1 MAARILATL
10 SPWLQKTSE
19 RKDAV
24 NTPTIV
30 VLIDGLDPEYLEA
43 CQAPNLSAMA
53 RQGFRVDGLGM
64 TPSVTNVNNVSLV
77 TGSYPQQHGITS
89 NYILDKERGEEFYME
104 SAEFLRAETMFQRAA
119 ACGLR
124 TLLVT
129 AKDKLLRL
137 LSDGVT
143 VSISSEEPPGWV
155 VDGVGEP
162 PPIYSLEV
170 NRWVLDAGRYAM
182 SREPFDL
189 VYLTTTD
196 YAMHT
201 YGPGHSE
208 SARHV
213 TLLDEGLGAVR
224 EQAPDARMLVTA
236 DHGMSDKTRM
246 LHLPAELARYGI
258 SSRAVPVI
266 KDRYV
271 VHHSN
276 LGGSIYVHLENSADL
291 NAAVDALRH
300 LDGVEDAFSGE
311 EAALRFHLMP
321 ERVGD
326 IFVLADPATV
336 FGDPSEVTMPPGLR
350 SHGSAHET
358 TVPIFGCGPGLDG
371 GAAAARFQHNL
382 DVGRYVFQDVLPPN
396 PNGPSA

>member
-1 MAARILATL
+1 MTA
-10 SPWLQKTSE
+10 
-19 RKDAV
+19 
-24 NTPTIV
+24 PTIV
-30 VLIDGLDPEYLEA
+30 VLIDGFDPEYLDA
-43 CQAPNLSAMA
+43 CPAPNLSEMA
-53 RQGFRVDGLGM
+53 RRGFRVDGRGM

-77 TGSYPQQHGITS
+77 TGSYPERHGITS
-89 NYILDKERGEEFYME
+89 NYWLDRQRGEEFYME
-104 SAEFLRAETMFQRAA
+104 SGEFLRAETMFQRAA

-124 TLLVT
+124 SLLVT
-129 AKDKLLRL
+129 AKDKLRRL
-137 LSDGVT
+137 LAGTGAGDGPT

-155 VDGVGEP
+155 VAGVGEP

-201 YGPGHSE
+201 YGPQHSE

-213 TLLDEGLGAVR
+213 ALLDDGLGAIM
-224 EQAPDARMLVTA
+224 DSFLSGNDGNARMLVTA
-236 DHGMSDKTRM
+236 DHGMSDKSRM
-246 LHLPAELARYGI
+246 LHLPGELARYGI
-258 SSRAVPVI
+258 KSRAVPVI

-276 LGGSIYVHLENSADL
+276 LGGSIYVHLDNSADL
-291 NAAVDALRH
+291 NAALDALRN
-300 LDGVEDAFSGE
+300 LDGVDGALPGE
-311 EAALRFHLMP
+311 EAAQRFRLMP
-321 ERVGD
+321 ERLGD
-326 IFVLADPATV
+326 ILVLADAATV

-358 TVPIFGCGPGLDG
+358 TVPIIGCGPGLDNDTG
-371 GAAAARFQHNL
+371 PARFHENL
-382 DVGRYVFQDVLPPN
+382 DVGRYIFEDVLPPRSGPK
-396 PNGPSA
+396 PNSLPLEGEG

>member
-1 MAARILATL
+1 M
-10 SPWLQKTSE
+10 
-19 RKDAV
+19 

-43 CQAPNLSAMA
+43 NTAPNLSAMA

-77 TGSYPQQHGITS
+77 TGSYPEQHGITS
-89 NYILDKERGEEFYME
+89 NYLLDRELGEEFYME
-104 SAEFLRAETMFQRAA
+104 SGEFLRAETMFQRAT

-124 TLLVT
+124 SLLVT
-129 AKDKLLRL
+129 AKDKLRRL
-137 LSDGVT
+137 LSDGAT

-155 VDGVGEP
+155 VSGVGEP

-170 NRWVLDAGRYAM
+170 NRWVLEAGRYAM
-182 SREPFDL
+182 SREHFDL

-258 SSRAVPVI
+258 TAQAVPVI

-276 LGGSIYVHLENSADL
+276 LGGSIYVHLENWADL

-300 LDGVEDAFSGE
+300 LDGVEDAVPGE
-311 EAALRFHLMP
+311 EASLRFHLMP

-336 FGDPSEVTMPPGLR
+336 FGDPAEVTMPQGLR

-358 TVPIFGCGPGLDG
+358 TVPIIGCGPGLDG
-371 GAAAARFQHNL
+371 GVAADRFRHNL
-382 DVGRYVFQDVLPPN
+382 DVGRYVFQDVLPPR
-396 PNGPSA
+396 P

>member
-1 MAARILATL
+1 M
-10 SPWLQKTSE
+10 
-19 RKDAV
+19 

-43 CQAPNLSAMA
+43 CQAPNLSAME
-53 RQGFRVDGLGM
+53 RQGFRVDGRGM

-77 TGSYPQQHGITS
+77 TGSYPEQHGITS
-89 NYILDKERGEEFYME
+89 NYLLDRQRGEEFYME
-104 SAEFLRAETMFQRAA
+104 SGEFLRAETMFQHAS

-124 TLLVT
+124 SLLVT
-129 AKDKLLRL
+129 AKDKLRRL
-137 LSDGVT
+137 LSDGAT

-155 VDGVGEP
+155 VSGVGDP

-182 SREPFDL
+182 SREHFDL

-201 YGPGHSE
+201 YGPGRVE

-213 TLLDEGLGAVR
+213 ALLDEGLGAVR
-224 EQAPDARMLVTA
+224 EQAPGSRMLVTA

-258 SSRAVPVI
+258 QSRAVPVI

-276 LGGSIYVHLENSADL
+276 LGGSIYVYLENSADL

-300 LDGVEDAFSGE
+300 LDGVEDAVPGE
-311 EAALRFHLMP
+311 EAALRYHLMG

-336 FGDPSEVTMPPGLR
+336 FGDPSEVAMPEGLR

-358 TVPIFGCGPGLDG
+358 TVPIIGCGPGLDG
-371 GAAAARFQHNL
+371 GAAARFRENL
-382 DVGRYVFQDVLPPN
+382 DVGRYIFEDVLPPR
-396 PNGPSA
+396 PAGFPA

>member
-1 MAARILATL
+1 MT
-10 SPWLQKTSE
+10 
-19 RKDAV
+19 
-24 NTPTIV
+24 TPIIV
-30 VLIDGLDPEYLEA
+30 VLIDGFDPEYLDA
-43 CQAPNLSAMA
+43 CPAPNLSAMA
-53 RQGFRVDGLGM
+53 RRGFRVDGRGM

-77 TGSYPQQHGITS
+77 TASYPESHGITS
-89 NYILDKERGEEFYME
+89 NYWLDRQRGEEFYME
-104 SAEFLRAETMFQRAA
+104 SGEFLRAETMFQRAA
-119 ACGLR
+119 AAGMR
-124 TLLVT
+124 SLLVT
-129 AKDKLLRL
+129 AKDKLRRL

-201 YGPGHSE
+201 YGPQHPE

-213 TLLDEGLGAVR
+213 ALLDEGLGAIL
-224 EQAPDARMLVTA
+224 EQSPESRMLVTA
-236 DHGMSDKTRM
+236 DHGMSDKSRM
-246 LHLPAELARYGI
+246 LHLPGELARYGI
-258 SSRAVPVI
+258 KARAVPVI

-276 LGGSIYVHLENSADL
+276 LGGSIYVHLDNSADM
-291 NAAVDALRH
+291 NAALDALRN
-300 LDGVEDAFSGE
+300 LDGVEGALPVE
-311 EAALRFHLMP
+311 EAAQRFRLMP
-321 ERVGD
+321 ERMGD
-326 IFVLADPATV
+326 ILALADPATV
-336 FGDPSEVTMPPGLR
+336 FGDLAEVTMPPGLR

-358 TVPIFGCGPGLDG
+358 TVPIIGCGPGLDNDRG
-371 GAAAARFQHNL
+371 SARFHENL
-382 DVGRYVFQDVLPPN
+382 DVGRYIFEDVLPPR
-396 PNGPSA
+396 PNL

>member
-1 MAARILATL
+1 MV
-10 SPWLQKTSE
+10 
-19 RKDAV
+19 DV
-24 NTPTIV
+24 VDTPIIV
-30 VLIDGLDPEYLEA
+30 VLIDGFDPEYLGA
-43 CQAPNLSAMA
+43 CPVPNLAAMA
-53 RQGFRVDGLGM
+53 QRGFRVEGRGM

-77 TGSYPQQHGITS
+77 TGSYPEQHGITS
-89 NYILDKERGEEFYME
+89 NYLLDRQRGEEFYME
-104 SAEFLRAETMFQRAA
+104 SGEYLRAETMFQRAA

-124 TLLVT
+124 SLLVT
-129 AKDKLLRL
+129 AKDKLRSL

-143 VSISSEEPPGWV
+143 VSISSENPPGWLV
-155 VDGVGEP
+155 SGIGEP

-201 YGPGHSE
+201 YGPDHPE

-213 TLLDEGLGAVR
+213 RLLDEGLGAVL
-224 EQAPDARMLVTA
+224 EQAPGARMLVTA
-236 DHGMSDKTRM
+236 DHGMSDKSRM

-258 SSRAVPVI
+258 GARAVPVI

-276 LGGSIYVHLENSADL
+276 LGGSIYVHLDDSTDL
-291 NAAVDALRH
+291 NAALDTLQN
-300 LDGVEDAFSGE
+300 LDGVEAAVPGE
-311 EAALRFHLMP
+311 EAASQFRLMP
-321 ERVGD
+321 ERIGD
-326 IFVLADPATV
+326 ILVLADPTTV
-336 FGDPSEVTMPPGLR
+336 FGDPSEVAMPEGLR

-358 TVPIFGCGPGLDG
+358 TVPIFGCGPGLDNN
-371 GAAAARFQHNL
+371 AAARFRENL
-382 DVGRYVFQDVLPPN
+382 DVGRYVFEDVLPQRPDGN
-396 PNGPSA
+396 RT

>member
-1 MAARILATL
+1 M
-10 SPWLQKTSE
+10 
-19 RKDAV
+19 
-24 NTPTIV
+24 NTPIIV
-30 VLIDGLDPEYLEA
+30 VLIDGLDPEYLDA
-43 CQAPNLSAMA
+43 CQAPNIAAMEQ
-53 RQGFRVDGLGM
+53 RGFRVNGSGM

-77 TGSYPQQHGITS
+77 TGSYPEQHGITS
-89 NYILDKERGEEFYME
+89 NYLLDRQLGEEFYME
-104 SAEFLRAETMFQRAA
+104 SSEFLRAETMFQRAT

-124 TLLVT
+124 SLLVT
-129 AKDKLLRL
+129 AKDKLRRL
-137 LSDGVT
+137 LSDGAT
-143 VSISSEEPPGWV
+143 VSISSEDPPGWV
-155 VDGVGEP
+155 VSGVGEP

-170 NRWVLDAGRYAM
+170 NRWVLEAGRYAM

-201 YGPGHSE
+201 YAPDNPE
-208 SARHV
+208 SSRHV
-213 TLLDEGLGAVR
+213 SLLDEGLGDVLG
-224 EQAPDARMLVTA
+224 QAPGARMLVTA

-246 LHLPAELARYGI
+246 LHLPGELARYGI
-258 SSRAVPVI
+258 HARAIPVI

-276 LGGSIYVHLENSADL
+276 LGGSIYVHLDDLSDL
-291 NAAVDALRH
+291 NAALDTLRN
-300 LDGVEDAFSGE
+300 LEGVEDAVPGE
-311 EAALRFHLMP
+311 EAAARFHLMP

-358 TVPIFGCGPGLDG
+358 TVPIIGCGPGLD
-371 GAAAARFQHNL
+371 ASMAARFRQNL
-382 DVGRYVFQDVLPPN
+382 DVGRYIFEDVLPPR
-396 PNGPSA
+396 PRG

>member
-1 MAARILATL
+1 M
-10 SPWLQKTSE
+10 
-19 RKDAV
+19 

-43 CQAPNLSAMA
+43 NQAPNLSAMA
-53 RQGFRVDGLGM
+53 RQGFRVDGKGM

-77 TGSYPQQHGITS
+77 TGSYPEQHGITS
-89 NYILDKERGEEFYME
+89 NYLLDKELGEEFYME
-104 SAEFLRAETMFQRAA
+104 SGEFLRAETMFQRAS

-124 TLLVT
+124 SLLVT
-129 AKDKLLRL
+129 AKDKLRRL
-137 LSDGVT
+137 LSDGAT
-143 VSISSEEPPGWV
+143 VSISSEQPPGWV
-155 VDGVGEP
+155 VSRVGEP

-201 YGPGHSE
+201 YGPERSE

-224 EQAPDARMLVTA
+224 GQAPDARMLVTA

-258 SSRAVPVI
+258 SSQAVPVI

-276 LGGSIYVHLENSADL
+276 LGGSIYVHLENRADL

-300 LDGVEDAFSGE
+300 LDGVEDALPGE

-336 FGDPSEVTMPPGLR
+336 FGDPAEVSLPPGLR

-358 TVPIFGCGPGLDG
+358 TVPIIGCGPGLDG
-371 GAAAARFQHNL
+371 GIAADRFRENM
-382 DVGRYVFQDVLPPN
+382 DVGRYVFQNVLPPR
-396 PNGPSA
+396 PDGISA

>member
-1 MAARILATL
+1 MNNPI
-10 SPWLQKTSE
+10 
-19 RKDAV
+19 
-24 NTPTIV
+24 II
-30 VLIDGLDPEYLEA
+30 VLIDGFDPEYLEA
-43 CQAPNLSAMA
+43 CAAPNLAAMA
-53 RQGFRVDGLGM
+53 QRGFRVDGRGM

-77 TGSYPQQHGITS
+77 TGSYPEQHGITS
-89 NYILDKERGEEFYME
+89 NYLLDRDRGEEYYME
-104 SAEFLRAETMFQRAA
+104 SGEFLRAETMFQRAT

-124 TLLVT
+124 SLLVT
-129 AKDKLLRL
+129 AKDKLRRL
-137 LSDGVT
+137 LSNGAT
-143 VSISSEEPPGWV
+143 VSISSEEPPSWV
-155 VDGVGEP
+155 VDGIGEP

-182 SREPFDL
+182 SRQPFDL

-201 YGPGHSE
+201 YGPGHPE

-213 TLLDEGLGAVR
+213 SLLDEGLGAVLG
-224 EQAPDARMLVTA
+224 QAPDARMLVTA

-258 SSRAVPVI
+258 GARAVPVI

-276 LGGSIYVHLENSADL
+276 LGGSIYVHLDNPSDL
-291 NAAVDALRH
+291 NAALDTLRNVE
-300 LDGVEDAFSGE
+300 GVEDVVAGE
-311 EAALRFHLMP
+311 EAASRFHLMQ
-321 ERVGD
+321 ERVAD

-336 FGDPSEVTMPPGLR
+336 FGDPAEVAMPAGLR

-358 TVPIFGCGPGLDG
+358 TVPIFGCGPGLDDG
-371 GAAAARFQHNL
+371 VAAARFRENL
-382 DVGRYVFQDVLPPN
+382 DVGRYVFSDVLPPR
-396 PNGPSA
+396 PRG